1 MSARLHVSLWPAL
14 GALLACLVLTPSV
27 HAQLAERRVG
37 ARFVEGVPRLDV
49 SVADFASDAETR
61 RKLTSGLPQT
71 LQFRAYAYTSGRDEP
86 VAVAARSCR
95 VAYDLWEERFRVQI
109 ASEAGDRTVS
119 LGTLEEVVSHC
130 LVAEHLPVGRASD
143 WAPLHGRRAYF
154 AVAVELNPL
163 TPDTVQR
170 IRRWLARPQRGAVD
184 SDSFFGSFVSLFVN
198 RGIGAAERW
207 RGVCI
212 HVPQSIPIW
221 PQRRR

>member
-1 MSARLHVSLWPAL
+1 MKAAAQRLARTLLPA
-14 GALLACLVLTPSV
+14 GLVLCLALV
-27 HAQLAERRVG
+27 AHAQLTVRRVG
-37 ARFVEGVPRLDV
+37 TRFLEGVPRLDV

-71 LQFRAYAYTSGRDEP
+71 ILFRAYAYTPGRDEP

-119 LGTLEEVVSHC
+119 LASLEEVVTTC
-130 LVAEHLPVGRASD
+130 LVAEQLPVGRAAD
-143 WAPLHGRRAYF
+143 WARVRGSRAYF
-154 AVAVELNPL
+154 AVLVELNPL

-198 RGIGAAERW
+198 RGIGDAERTL
-207 RGVCI
+207 RFQSQELT
-212 HVPQSIPIW
+212 VP
-221 PQRRR
+221 

>member
-1 MSARLHVSLWPAL
+1 MTRLLHAIGLGLALALALAGSA
-14 GALLACLVLTPSV
+14 
-27 HAQLAERRVG
+27 HAQAVGERRVG

-49 SVADFASDAETR
+49 SIADFAGDAETR

-71 LQFRAYAYTSGRDEP
+71 IQFRAYAYTADREEP

-95 VAYDLWEERFRVQI
+95 VVYDLWEESFRVQL
-109 ASEAGDRTVS
+109 ASETGDRTLSVAS
-119 LGTLEEVVSHC
+119 IEEVVGHC
-130 LVAEHLPVGRASD
+130 LVATQLPVGTAAD

-154 AVAVELNPL
+154 AVLVELNPL

-198 RGIGAAERW
+198 RGIGAAERTL
-207 RGVCI
+207 RFRSQEI
-212 HVPQSIPIW
+212 AVP
-221 PQRRR
+221 